1 MAKGIEERHARSC
14 RSRKGG
20 RCDCEPSYRGD
31 VWDGV
36 RKQRV
41 RRTFTDRAEATTWRR
56 DALVA
61 IRRGRTAPERHTAT
75 VRAVAYEWQRLA
87 EKGVIRA
94 RSGERYKGA
103 AIRAYERHLRLRVFP
118 GHADE
123 PLADLA
129 RHDWQRLVDE
139 LLANGAAP
147 STVNGAIAAVSALYE
162 HEIGRGRLADNP
174 TRKIKMPA
182 PNGRRDRIAS
192 PDEGTRLLTSV
203 PDADR
208 AIWATAMYA
217 GLRRGELQALRAC
230 DVRLDDGV
238 ISVEWGW
245 DYKDGRI
252 PPKGRRAR
260 RVPIPS
266 ALREVLVAELLA
278 TGRRGDELIFGSSAS
293 TPFSPTTLTAHARK
307 AWKQAKLNRITLH
320 ECRHTFASLMIAA
333 GVNAKALSSYMGHAS
348 IQITFDRYG
357 HLMPGNEETAAHL
370 LDTYL
375 ARQQGV
381 TPVAHQAEASG

>member
-14 RSRKGG
+14 RTRKGG
-20 RCDCEPSYRGD
+20 RCDCEPSYRAD

-36 RKQRV
+36 GKQRI
-41 RRTFTDRAEATTWRR
+41 RRTFTDRGGATTWRR
-56 DALVA
+56 DALIA
-61 IRRGRTAPERHTAT
+61 IRRGRTAPGRHIAT
-75 VRAVAYEWQRLA
+75 VRTVAEEWQRLA

-118 GHADE
+118 DHAGE
-123 PLADLA
+123 PLADLT

-139 LLANGAAP
+139 LLADGAAP
-147 STVNGAIAAVSALYE
+147 STANGAIAAVSALYE
-162 HEIGRGRLADNP
+162 HEISRGRLVDNP
-174 TRKIKMPA
+174 TRKVKMPA

-192 PDEGTRLLTSV
+192 PDEGTRLLAAV
-203 PDADR
+203 PDQDR

-230 DVRLDDGV
+230 DVRLDNGV

-245 DYKDGRI
+245 DYKEGRI
-252 PPKGRRAR
+252 PPKGRRTR
-260 RVPIPS
+260 RVPIPT
-266 ALREVLVAELLA
+266 ALRETLVAELLR
-278 TGRRGDELIFGSSAS
+278 TGRRGEELVFGATPH

-307 AWKQAKLNRITLH
+307 AWGSAGLDRITLH

-357 HLMPGNEETAAHL
+357 HLMPGNEGEAAAL
-370 LDTYL
+370 LDAYL
-375 ARQQGV
+375 GAVAAR
-381 TPVAHQAEASG
+381 